1 MERGK
6 SSSTPLA
13 PHLKLS
19 KADCPKS
26 DTKKAEMA
34 KIPYASACGSLMYAM
49 VATRPDIAY
58 AVGVVSRFMSNPGKK
73 HWEAVKGV
81 LRYLN
86 GTKDRCI
93 CFGKGKLSV
102 VGYTDADYAGDLDKW
117 RSTSSY
123 LYTFAGGAISWLS
136 RLQSCVTLS
145 TTEAEYVAASEAC
158 KEAIGL
164 TRLVGDLGIV
174 REIPVLHCDSQSAI
188 QLARNLVFHA
198 KTKHVDVR
206 YHFIREVLEDKPLQ
220 LVKVYTDDNP
230 ADLLTKSL
238 SSERFTHC
246 RELMG
251 IG

>member
-6 SSSTPLA
+6 SLSTPLA

-26 DTKKAEMA
+26 DTEKAEMA

-58 AVGVVSRFMSNPGKK
+58 AV
-73 HWEAVKGV
+73 E
-81 LRYLN
+81 
-86 GTKDRCI
+86 C
-93 CFGKGKLSV
+93 
-102 VGYTDADYAGDLDKW
+102 
-117 RSTSSY
+117 
-123 LYTFAGGAISWLS
+123 GAISWLS
-136 RLQSCVTLS
+136 QLQSCVRLS
-145 TTEAEYVAASEAC
+145 STEAEYVAASEAC
-158 KEAIGL
+158 KEAIWL

-174 REIPVLHCDSQSAI
+174 REILVLHCDSQSAI
-188 QLARNLVFHA
+188 QLARNPVFHA

-206 YHFIREVLEDKPLQ
+206 YHFIREVLEDKRLQ
-220 LVKVYTDDNP
+220 LVKVHTDDNP

-251 IG
+251 IGEASS